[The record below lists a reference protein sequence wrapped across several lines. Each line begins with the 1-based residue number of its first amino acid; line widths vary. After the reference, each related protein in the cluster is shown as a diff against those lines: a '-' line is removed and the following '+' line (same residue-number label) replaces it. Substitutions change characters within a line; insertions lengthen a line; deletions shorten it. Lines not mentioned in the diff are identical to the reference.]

1 MGAFYEL
8 SQAEREIMEVIWERG
23 TAVTAGELLAVFAR
37 RAWKAQTMSTFLS
50 RLADKGMLRGERQG
64 RCTRY
69 RPALSR
75 EEYRRRRA
83 RHVVDD
89 LYGGS
94 LSAFL
99 SALSGG
105 QGLDRDEVE
114 ALRIW
119 FEEVSGDD

>member
-8 SQAEREIMEVIWERG
+8 SQAEREIMEVIWDRG
-23 TAVTAGELLAVFAR
+23 EAVTAGELLTVFAQ

-69 RPALSR
+69 QP
-75 EEYRRRRA
+75 
-83 RHVVDD
+83 
-89 LYGGS
+89 
-94 LSAFL
+94 
-99 SALSGG
+99 ALSGG

-114 ALRIW
+114 ALRVW
-119 FEEVSGDD
+119 FEEVSGDG

>member
-1 MGAFYEL
+1 MGAFCEL
-8 SQAEREIMEVIWERG
+8 SQAEREIMEVIWDRAE
-23 TAVTAGELLAVFAR
+23 AVTAGELLAVFAH

-50 RLADKGMLRGERQG
+50 RLADKGLLQGERQG

-94 LSAFL
+94 LSGFL

-105 QGLDRDEVE
+105 QGLARDEVE
-114 ALRIW
+114 ALWAW
-119 FEEVSGDD
+119 FEEVSGDG

>member
-8 SQAEREIMEVIWERG
+8 SQAEREIMEVIWDRG
-23 TAVTAGELLAVFAR
+23 TAVTAGELLAVFAQ

-105 QGLDRDEVE
+105 EGLDRDAVE

>member
-8 SQAEREIMEVIWERG
+8 SQAEREIMEVIWER
-23 TAVTAGELLAVFAR
+23 TEAVTAGELLAVFAQ
-37 RAWKAQTMSTFLS
+37 RAWKAQTMSS

-69 RPALSR
+69 QPALSR

-114 ALRIW
+114 ALRVW
-119 FEEVSGDD
+119 FEEVSGDG

>member
-8 SQAEREIMEVIWERG
+8 SQVEREIMEVIWER
-23 TAVTAGELLAVFAR
+23 TEAVTAGELLTVFAR

-75 EEYRRRRA
+75 EEYRRQRA

-114 ALRIW
+114 ALRVW
-119 FEEVSGDD
+119 FEEVSGDG

>member
-8 SQAEREIMEVIWERG
+8 SQVEREIMEVIWER
-23 TAVTAGELLAVFAR
+23 TEAVTAGELLAVFAQ

-114 ALRIW
+114 ALRVW
-119 FEEVSGDD
+119 FEEVSGDG